1 MEQRCGKGYLYAVAA
16 LWYLEAKE
24 CSVGLFTL
32 HLFAVDLSGEAVG
45 IRNGNGEIAVIFNVY
60 SAVYHISVRG
70 LLVYHERVNVT
81 HKAVFV
87 DDITANVGYLILAV
101 REIHLNAV
109 CTIVLTCGYDIFKTS
124 VIIVILPIRCSE
136 LVFIAVYGHPS
147 VLSATLY
154 IVVHIERYKHY
165 LIVRERFG
173 KRYLLSERLF
183 SVNGV
188 FSPFTLYLVALCKV
202 DGAHLFDIR

>member
-1 MEQRCGKGYLYAVAA
+1 MQIITPCQYIPHCTIKITTN
-16 LWYLEAKE
+16 
-24 CSVGLFTL
+24 F
-32 HLFAVDLSGEAVG
+32 
-45 IRNGNGEIAVIFNVY
+45 
-60 SAVYHISVRG
+60 
-70 LLVYHERVNVT
+70 
-81 HKAVFV
+81 
-87 DDITANVGYLILAV
+87 ITANVGYLILAV

-165 LIVRERFG
+165 LIVRER
-173 KRYLLSERLF
+173 
-183 SVNGV
+183 
-188 FSPFTLYLVALCKV
+188 
-202 DGAHLFDIR
+202 